1 MMRISD
7 WSSYV
12 RSSDL
17 TFRSHEK
24 GRTTARPE
32 DQPWCVPPAPR
43 SKRTS
48 SRHFPNREPN
58 ARLLRGEPSFPEP
71 LAWTLPTS
79 TRQKPSNRRSWR
91 LTTRDILPGPVCRSW
106 TCRKA
111 LQRHSFSH
119 SRQACLRSRS
129 EEHTSELQSL
139 MRNEYAVFCLKKKKQ
154 RKK

>member
-79 TRQKPSNRRSWR
+79 TRPKPSNRRSRR

-106 TCRKA
+106 TCRQA
-111 LQRHSFSH
+111 LHRPSFSH
-119 SRQACLRSRS
+119 LRQAYLRCLLSRLS
-129 EEHTSELQSL
+129 AP
-139 MRNEYAVFCLKKKKQ
+139 MDGFLKGE
-154 RKK
+154 